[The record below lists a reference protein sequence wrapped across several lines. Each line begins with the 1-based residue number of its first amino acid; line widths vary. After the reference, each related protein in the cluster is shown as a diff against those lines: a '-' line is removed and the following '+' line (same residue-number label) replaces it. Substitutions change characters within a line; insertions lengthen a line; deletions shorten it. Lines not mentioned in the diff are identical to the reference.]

1 MTQRS
6 QTPDDAQ
13 TGAPVVEVQ
22 NVSKAFSPKRSILD
36 RLRGRD
42 PSAKAVCDVSLAV
55 QHGETLGLVGES
67 GCGKST
73 LAKLTTGQLT
83 PDDGQVCLDGTRV
96 GDLSERST
104 AQRRRVGVVFQH
116 ARGSFDPRWPVGRS
130 IAEATGDATTASI
143 HGTGPDDV
151 AELLCSVDLTPEIA
165 DRYPRELSGG
175 QIQRVALARAI
186 AHDPD
191 VIVLDEPVSGLD
203 MATQARVLSLLAD
216 VQQQFGVGYLFIS
229 HDLDVVRFLADRVA
243 VMYAGEIVEFGQANK
258 LFQSPNHPYTEAL
271 IRAIPSDDPR
281 DTPPMPLRGAPPD
294 PADRPEGCP
303 FHPRCPA
310 VTQSC
315 EEQHPSLEAV
325 QNTRVR
331 CPHAPEATGE
341 ADTDDNENVLDRDL
355 DSNPGRS

>member
-1 MTQRS
+1 MTQRN
-6 QTPDDAQ
+6 QTPDDVQ
-13 TGAPVVEVQ
+13 SSTPVVEVQ
-22 NVSKAFSPKRSILD
+22 NVSKAFSSTRSVLS
-36 RLRGRD
+36 RLRSSD
-42 PSAKAVCDVSLAV
+42 SPAKAVCDVSLAV
-55 QHGETLGLVGES
+55 QRGETLGLVGES

-73 LAKLTTGQLT
+73 LAKLITGQLT
-83 PDDGQVCLDGTRV
+83 PDDGQVRLDGTRV

-116 ARGSFDPRWPVGRS
+116 ARGSFDPRWPIGRS
-130 IAEATGDATTASI
+130 IAEASSDATSASL
-143 HGTGPDDV
+143 HDTGLDEV
-151 AELLCSVDLTPEIA
+151 AELLCSVDLAPEIA

-191 VIVLDEPVSGLD
+191 IIVLDEPVSGLD

-216 VQQQFGVGYLFIS
+216 IQQQFGVGYVFIS
-229 HDLDVVRFLADRVA
+229 HDLNVVRFLADRVA
-243 VMYAGEIVEFGQANK
+243 VMYAGELVEVGQANE

-281 DTPPMPLRGAPPD
+281 DPPPVPLQGAPPD

-315 EEQHPSLEAV
+315 QEHHPSLEEV
-325 QNTRVR
+325 RETHVR
-331 CPHAPEATGE
+331 CLHAPEATGE
-341 ADTDDNENVLDRDL
+341 TDINESHTEDGSEMSRF
-355 DSNPGRS
+355 